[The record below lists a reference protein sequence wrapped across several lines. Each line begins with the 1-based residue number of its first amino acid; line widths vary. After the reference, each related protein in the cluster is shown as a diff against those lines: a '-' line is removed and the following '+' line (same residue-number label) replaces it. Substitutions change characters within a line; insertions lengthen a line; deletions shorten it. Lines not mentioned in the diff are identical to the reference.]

1 MLDLKHFLK
10 VTAISLGVA
19 LLVLLLSW
27 QTYFNQINDVAYD
40 FTMRLA
46 GPIAPSSPVLI
57 VAVDEESLGRV
68 EAWPWSRAVHAD
80 LVERIASYGPLVI
93 GIDFL
98 LDDVTDEKS
107 DGALAGAFYEAG
119 RVVLATRIDETPG
132 DVTRWR
138 RPANVFTAENTR
150 LGHVHAD
157 PDLDGVIRRIVSAK
171 QSEGRVVSA
180 LSVELLRAAGADL
193 SEFED
198 QIGESVRVRPESLMI
213 RFAGD
218 RQTFEHIPAWKVL
231 EGDVDPSRFRD
242 SIVLIGVTAE
252 GLGDDWMTPFSLEGR
267 RMSGVEIHANAVET
281 IYSGLR
287 IQPVADVAI
296 LVGLALLVMLLYGVD
311 RWFEGRRFYV
321 VSLALLPVL
330 IATSWVLMSAFTLW
344 LPFPTFFVTLGLV
357 VPALEVR
364 KLVRVNRDLD
374 EKIEKLSVWAREGP
388 GSEGAEPG
396 VRASVMDELESG
408 EVRDLWIAL
417 LEAHEDRVIET
428 ADSRERLFGVERRN
442 ARWKLEAVDFFN
454 EQLYRFVSF
463 NNATLSSI
471 EDVIIVCDPAGRVV
485 YQNSA
490 AKDVSGY
497 MAAPPIAWDYLSSLL
512 DGRKL
517 LQDFGAVFA
526 HGETRRLEFVAGA
539 DRACFYTLT
548 LSPISDVGAVASMH
562 DVTAQ
567 HELNQAKND
576 MVSLVSHE
584 LRTPLT
590 SIQGYSDML
599 LKYGLVEEKGA
610 EYLTSIVDESRRLNQ
625 LIQSFLDIAYI
636 ESGRKKLNVTEFE
649 AGPVLDD
656 LLRTHRP
663 IADQKG
669 ISVESNP
676 AGDTLVR
683 GDRMLLYQAL
693 ANLVSNAIKY
703 SPEGTSVMI
712 GVSNGAGRARFEVS
726 DQGYGIPDEDATK
739 IFEKFYR
746 RGNVETRDETGFG
759 LGLAFVREVAQLHGG
774 DVGVESNTGA
784 GSVFSLWI
792 PN

>member
-1 MLDLKHFLK
+1 MK
-10 VTAISLGVA
+10 VIAISLAVA
-19 LLVLLLSW
+19 LFALLLSW
-27 QTYFNQINDVAYD
+27 QTYFNQSNDVAYD
-40 FTMRLA
+40 FAMRLA
-46 GPIAPSSPVLI
+46 GPIVPSSPTII
-57 VAVDEESLGRV
+57 VAVDEESLDRV
-68 EAWPWSRAVHAD
+68 EAWPWSRSVHAE
-80 LVERIASYGPLVI
+80 LVEQIASYGPRVI

-98 LDDVTDEKS
+98 LDDGTDEQA
-107 DGALAGAFYEAG
+107 DQDLADAFHEAG
-119 RVVLATRIDETPG
+119 TVVLATRIDETPG
-132 DVTRWR
+132 EVTRWR
-138 RPANVFTAENTR
+138 KPVDVFTGQNIR

-157 PDLDGVIRRIVSAK
+157 PDLDGIIRRIVSAK

-198 QIGESVRVRPESLMI
+198 RFGESVRVRPESLMI

-218 RQTFEHIPAWKVL
+218 RQTFQHVPAWKVL
-231 EGDVDPSRFRD
+231 EGDVDAATFRD
-242 SIVLIGVTAE
+242 SIVLVGVTAE

-267 RMSGVEIHANAVET
+267 RMSGIEIHANALET

-287 IQPVADVAI
+287 IQPASDFTVFA
-296 LVGLALLVMLLYGVD
+296 GLALLVMLLYWLD
-311 RWFEGRRFYV
+311 RRFEGRRFYV
-321 VSLALLPVL
+321 ASLVLVPLLV
-330 IATSWVLMSAFTLW
+330 ATSWVLMSVFTLW
-344 LPFPTFFVTLGLV
+344 LPFPTFLVTLGLV
-357 VPALEVR
+357 VPGLEVR

-374 EKIEKLSVWAREGP
+374 GKIEKLSVWAGQGP
-388 GSEGAEPG
+388 ISEEPGPG
-396 VRASVMDELESG
+396 VRASLMEELEPG

-417 LEAHEDRVIET
+417 LESHESKVADT
-428 ADSRERLFGVERRN
+428 AGSRERLFGVQRRN

-471 EDVIIVCDPAGRVV
+471 EDVIIVCDPAGGVV
-485 YQNSA
+485 YQNPA
-490 AKDVSGY
+490 AKQLAGY
-497 MAAPPIAWDYLSSLL
+497 KDEPPVAWEYLSSLL

-517 LQDFGAVFA
+517 AKDFGAVFA

-539 DRACFYTLT
+539 DRARFYTLT
-548 LSPISDVGAVASMH
+548 LSPISDVGAVASMN

-567 HELNQAKND
+567 YELNQAKND

-599 LKYGLVEEKGA
+599 VKYGLVEEKGV

-636 ESGRKKLNVTEFE
+636 ESGRQELNVTEFE

-663 IADQKG
+663 VAEEKG
-669 ISVESNP
+669 ISVEVSPP
-676 AGDTLVR
+676 ADTVVR

-703 SPEGTSVMI
+703 SPTGTSVVI
-712 GVSNGAGRARFEVS
+712 GASNGDGRARFEVS
-726 DQGYGIPDEDATK
+726 DQGYGIPSEDAVR

-746 RGNVETRDETGFG
+746 RGNAETRDETGFG
-759 LGLAFVREVAQLHGG
+759 LGLAFVREVAQRHGG
-774 DVGVESNTGA
+774 DVAVESNEGK
-784 GSVFSLWI
+784 GSVFSLWV